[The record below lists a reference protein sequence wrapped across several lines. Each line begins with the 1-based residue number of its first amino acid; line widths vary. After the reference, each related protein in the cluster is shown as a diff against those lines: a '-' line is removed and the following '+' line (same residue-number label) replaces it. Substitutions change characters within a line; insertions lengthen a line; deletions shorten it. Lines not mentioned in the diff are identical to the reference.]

1 MKLLLLQGPNLN
13 LLGVKATESSNTL
26 TLDKLNRSIKKHLHM
41 KNVELKILQT
51 HKTFQAINFIQRNR
65 NWADGLIFI
74 PTSWAKYEWSILE
87 TIQLTK
93 IKMIQ
98 VKFKH
103 PFSFSGSDDKSIFD
117 SIADETFVELPNEAC
132 HHAFDYFL
140 K

>member
-87 TIQLTK
+87 TIQFTLL
-93 IKMIQ
+93 INYPLLI
-98 VKFKH
+98 
-103 PFSFSGSDDKSIFD
+103 IF
-117 SIADETFVELPNEAC
+117 L
-132 HHAFDYFL
+132 
-140 K
+140 

>member
-13 LLGVKATESSNTL
+13 LLGVKAAESSNTL

-41 KNVELKILQT
+41 KDVELKILQT

-87 TIQLTK
+87 TIQLNK

-98 VKFKH
+98 VKFKQ
-103 PFSFSGSDDKSIFD
+103 PYSFSGSNDKSIFD
-117 SIADETFVELPNEAC
+117 SIADETFTELPNEAC